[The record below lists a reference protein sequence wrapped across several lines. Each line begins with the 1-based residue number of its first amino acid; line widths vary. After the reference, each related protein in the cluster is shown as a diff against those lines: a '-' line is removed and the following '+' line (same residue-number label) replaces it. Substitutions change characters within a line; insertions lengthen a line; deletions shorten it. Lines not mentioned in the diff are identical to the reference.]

1 MEQRV
6 EKKFRFKLGD
16 TIFYE
21 FLINSLCKEIY
32 KQRVV
37 NSLYFDTDNFKNLW
51 DNINGFSNRLKVRA
65 RWYNK
70 LDNVNVYLEE
80 KKKINFITQKT
91 VTDLGIFQDFNKLI
105 TYFNNQKNPMAKE
118 IFFSSKNFK
127 KNLLVSYNRN
137 YFQTPNQKLRVT
149 IDRDI
154 RIYNYPYKNF
164 VEMDDLILELKFNI
178 KDSLFVNDLLKYN
191 SFQFRNQKFSKYS
204 NSFIELNDNGFI

>member
-16 TIFYE
+16 TIFNE

-32 KQRVV
+32 KQRVI